1 MTQVFFDN
9 KRYER
14 EHDYQ
19 LRLFEGAKSWLKN
32 SGIDPAT
39 LKVKDIEEHLHK
51 LEADRKTFLVSSE
64 AKAAEHARLKSMEK
78 SIAKFL
84 EEPGKTETLRNKDR
98 NWEL

>member
-1 MTQVFFDN
+1 M
-9 KRYER
+9 R
-14 EHDYQ
+14 ENRLSEFSNYQ

-32 SGIDPAT
+32 SVIDPAT